1 MSVNILRMIL
11 DSKKLSRVLGHW
23 HEVRGNRL
31 MPAWEDFRARSIK
44 AELPIMWSYR
54 YDPERDD
61 FIGGLAGDAIQQLL
75 GGPIKDVSIARVHD
89 ADYSCLFAR
98 AKRVLFQP
106 AVFFGRGLLF
116 KERARQC
123 YGERIMLPFSSGDG
137 HVKGILGAT
146 DFKFSFLYGRRMGDE
161 AEHWVSLSISPV
173 CNSDTET

>member
-1 MSVNILRMIL
+1 MSINNLRMIL
-11 DSKKLSRVLGHW
+11 DSKKLSRVFEHW

-54 YDPERDD
+54 YDSERDD
-61 FIGGLAGDAIQQLL
+61 FIGGLAGDAIQRLL
-75 GGPIKDVSIARVHD
+75 GGTIKNVSIARVHD
-89 ADYSCLFAR
+89 ADYPRFFAR

-123 YGERIMLPFSSGDG
+123 YGERIMLPFSNGDG

-146 DFKFSFLYGRRMGDE
+146 DFKLSFLYGRGVGNE
-161 AEHWVSLSISPV
+161 AEHWVSLSVSPV
-173 CNSDTET
+173 CNSDTGT